1 MNLRNY
7 LTISLIWGA
16 LGGFAQ
22 PGWVFFTDKGAVDY
36 SGQDPLQCPV
46 HLPYIDSLQGLG
58 MDVKGHSRWFNA
70 AYVAQLNPNALFNKN
85 YVQCWRPAGSYLST
99 LSEVATEHYTKGFSE
114 LPLNMLKLDSF
125 HRAGQIGGGVL
136 VALFDGGFL
145 GVDRFDAF
153 QSMRESGRIYAAED
167 FVEPDSVY
175 TSSAHGTAVLG
186 LAGGWYTDS
195 LLGAA
200 PGARFVLARTEDVRS
215 ETHQEELNWVKA
227 MEWADMLKVDI
238 IHSSLGYSEFD
249 SLQGDYSYTDMD
261 GNSTIITLAADVAA
275 GRGMFITNSAGNQGE
290 KDWKYI
296 TAPCD
301 GFNVLCVGAVDSAR
315 RHAAFSSYGP
325 SADGRIK
332 PEVMAMGKDNY
343 VVGKDG
349 LITQGSG
356 TSFSGPLIA
365 GMVACLKQAHP
376 GTGNSRMR
384 EAILQSCDRYLQADS
399 SYGYG
404 IPNVVLADSI
414 LSSNSLSTAAEEADA
429 WHLIPNPVSD
439 RFYIRGVL
447 DRVDYRLYRMD
458 GVLMQEGSIQTKES
472 VQLNTVMKDGMYLL
486 ELNNGVY
493 GKRMLMMKQCEV
505 GQ

>member
-7 LTISLIWGA
+7 WTLSLLLAA

-36 SGQDPLQCPV
+36 SDQDPLQQSV
-46 HLPYIDSLQGLG
+46 HLPYLDSLRNLG

-70 AYVAQLNPNALFNKN
+70 AYVGQLNATALSKKS
-85 YVQCWRPAGSYLST
+85 YVQCWRAAGNYRST
-99 LSEVATEHYTKGFSE
+99 LSGVATDPYVRGFSE
-114 LPLNMLKLDSF
+114 LPLSMLGLDSF

-153 QSMRESGRIYAAED
+153 QSMRESGRIYTAED

-186 LAGGWYTDS
+186 LAGGWYADS

-200 PGARFVLARTEDVRS
+200 PGARFVLVRTEDVHS

-227 MEWADMLKVDI
+227 MEWADMLKVDL

-249 SLQGDYSYTDMD
+249 SLQGDYTYADMD

-275 GRGMFITNSAGNQGE
+275 GRGMFITNSAGNQGD
-290 KDWKYI
+290 KAWKYI

-301 GFNVLCVGAVDSAR
+301 GFNVLCVGAVDSAEQ
-315 RHAAFSSYGP
+315 HAAFSSYGP

-349 LITQGSG
+349 VLTQGSG

-376 GTGNSRMR
+376 GIGNVRMR
-384 EAILQSCDRYLQADS
+384 EAILRSCDRYAQPDS
-399 SYGYG
+399 AYGYG
-404 IPNVVLADSI
+404 IPNVVLADSL
-414 LSSNSLSTAAEEADA
+414 LSSDALSVAAAEADA
-429 WHLIPNPVSD
+429 WRLAPNPVSD
-439 RFYIRGVL
+439 HFSIKGIQGS
-447 DRVDYRLYRMD
+447 VDYRLYRLD
-458 GVLMQEGSIQTKES
+458 GVLMQEGSTQTSKP
-472 VQLNTVMKDGMYLL
+472 VQLHAPMKNGMYLL
-486 ELNNGVY
+486 ELSNGLY
-493 GKRMLMMKQCEV
+493 GKRMLLMKQ
-505 GQ
+505 